1 MPNLPLPIRP
11 GANNTVPFGLPIA
24 IGGATIPL
32 HQGVANLTEAIDLW
46 VGGGGQNGQVVLS
59 FSGTAANI
67 VVDLPTGTDLPA
79 KILDGVPFRGLT
91 ISGTGGGL
99 GAGVAFGNVARNTFR
114 RPLQPVRTASPSG
127 APVNLAGVGTLV
139 TLHALEPDYADEI
152 HLWAHNPTAA
162 PLSDLFVGVTPPALG
177 VPTFCAG
184 PTIPAYTTVKV
195 LDGVV
200 LRGNANSATTLAAS
214 GDAGH
219 VLFGYFVRY

>member
-46 VGGGGQNGQVVLS
+46 VGGGSQNGQVVLS
-59 FSGTAANI
+59 FTGTAATI
-67 VVDLPTGTDLPA
+67 VVDLPTGTELPA
-79 KILDGVPFRGLT
+79 KALDGVPFRGLT

-127 APVNLAGVGTLV
+127 APVNLAGVGTPV

-152 HLWAHNPTAA
+152 HLWAHNPTAV
-162 PLSDLFVGVTPPALG
+162 PLSDLVVAVAPAG
-177 VPTFCAG
+177 VPAFCFQPSIA
-184 PTIPAYTTVKV
+184 AYTTVKV

-200 LRGNANSATTLAAS
+200 LRGNSTVATSLSAA

>member
-1 MPNLPLPIRP
+1 MSNLPLPIRP

-24 IGGATIPL
+24 IGGAIIPL

-46 VGGGGQNGQVVLS
+46 VGGGGQNGQVTL
-59 FSGTAANI
+59 FFTGTAATI
-67 VVDLPTGTDLPA
+67 VVDLPTGTELPA

-99 GAGVAFGNVARNTFR
+99 GAGVAFGNVVRNTFR

-127 APVNLAGVGTLV
+127 APVNLAGVGTPV
-139 TLHALEPDYADEI
+139 TLHSLEPNYVDEI
-152 HLWAHNPTAA
+152 HLWGHNPTPV
-162 PLSDLFVGVTPPALG
+162 PLADLVVGVNGGPVPFCTNPA
-177 VPTFCAG
+177 
-184 PTIPAYTTVKV
+184 IPAYTTVKI
-195 LDGVV
+195 LDGVTV
-200 LRGNANSATTLAAS
+200 RGDSASAATILAA

>member
-59 FSGTAANI
+59 FTGTAATI
-67 VVDLPTGTDLPA
+67 VVDLPTGTELPA
-79 KILDGVPFRGLT
+79 KVLDGVPFRGLT

-127 APVNLAGVGTLV
+127 APVNLAGVGTPV

-162 PLSDLFVGVTPPALG
+162 PLSDLVVAVAPAG
-177 VPTFCAG
+177 VPAFCFQSSIA
-184 PTIPAYTTVKV
+184 AYSTVKV

-200 LRGNANSATTLAAS
+200 LRGNSTVAAS
-214 GDAGH
+214 LSAAGDAGH

>member
-24 IGGATIPL
+24 IGGAVVPL

-46 VGGGGQNGQVVLS
+46 VAGAGQGGQVTLS
-59 FSGTAANI
+59 FTGTAATI
-67 VVDLPTGTDLPA
+67 VVNLPSGAELPSQV
-79 KILDGVPFRGLT
+79 LDGVPVRGLT
-91 ISGTGGGL
+91 ISGVGGFL
-99 GAGVAFGNVARNTFR
+99 GAGAAFGNVARNTPR

-127 APVNLAGVGTLV
+127 APVNLAGVGTPV

-152 HLWAHNPTAA
+152 HLWVHNPTAV
-162 PLSDLFVGVTPPALG
+162 PLSDIVVGVAPVTPG
-177 VPTFCAG
+177 VPAFCNQSSIA
-184 PTIPAYTTVKV
+184 AYTTVKV

-200 LRGNANSATTLAAS
+200 LRGNSTAATSLFAE

>member
-24 IGGATIPL
+24 IGGAVVPL

-46 VGGGGQNGQVVLS
+46 LAGAGQNGQVTLS
-59 FSGTAANI
+59 FTGTAATI
-67 VVDLPTGTDLPA
+67 VVNLPSGAELPS
-79 KILDGVPFRGLT
+79 KVLDGVPFRGLT
-91 ISGTGGGL
+91 ISGVGGGL
-99 GAGVAFGNVARNTFR
+99 GAGAAFGNVARNTFR
-114 RPLQPVRTASPSG
+114 RPLQPVRTGSPSG
-127 APVNLAGVGTLV
+127 APVNLAGVGTPV

-152 HLWAHNPTAA
+152 HLWVHNPTAV
-162 PLSDLFVGVTPPALG
+162 PLSDIVVGVNGAFTP
-177 VPTFCAG
+177 FCSQSPIA
-184 PTIPAYTTVKV
+184 AYTTVKV

-200 LRGNANSATTLAAS
+200 LRGNSTAATSLFAE